1 MKGHMYIPVKWTRR
15 KNNTWFSDN
24 LSVSL
29 TQSYRIQ
36 YHKGA
41 YKDYLYT
48 VDTLEVGNGVDTPA
62 EMYNHRGYGKTLKK
76 TQRFMAHDE
85 NNECELGDTVLI
97 SETRPLSRKKRWA
110 VKQILNKL

>member
-1 MKGHMYIPVKWTRR
+1 MYIPVKWTRR

-76 TQRFMAHDE
+76 AQELA
-85 NNECELGDTVLI
+85 NEIEYICQFQIRQEAL
-97 SETRPLSRKKRWA
+97 RKINDLDWER
-110 VKQILNKL
+110 VNR

>member
-1 MKGHMYIPVKWTRR
+1 MATKEKVGTV
-15 KNNTWFSDN
+15 
-24 LSVSL
+24 VSNKMEK
-29 TQSYRIQ
+29 TIVITVEDR
-36 YHKGA
+36 
-41 YKDYLYT
+41 YL
-48 VDTLEVGNGVDTPA
+48 NPI
-62 EMYNHRGYGKTLKK
+62 YGKTLKK

>member
-1 MKGHMYIPVKWTRR
+1 MYIPIKWTRR

-76 TQRFMAHDE
+76 AQELA
-85 NNECELGDTVLI
+85 NEIEYIRQFQIRQEAL
-97 SETRPLSRKKRWA
+97 RKINDLDWER
-110 VKQILNKL
+110 VNK